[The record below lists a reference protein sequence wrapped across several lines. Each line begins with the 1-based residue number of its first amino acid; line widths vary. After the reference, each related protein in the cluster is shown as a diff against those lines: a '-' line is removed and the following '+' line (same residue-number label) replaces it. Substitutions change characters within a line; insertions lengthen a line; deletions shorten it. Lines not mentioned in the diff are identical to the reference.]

1 MDNINKRLEHSL
13 KIVLK
18 EKRVGIERVDASR
31 TLYERTFCRT
41 CNDEERKK
49 IVDSFFTV
57 LDNRE
62 KSKYG
67 SVDYQ
72 RFYYYQAKNGRLAAV
87 AKNKAEALIRRGK
100 IKDHVA
106 LEEIQQGTY
115 VKHRR
120 IIESLEKTRS
130 LTIEAKRVL
139 ENHFDIQLPCKMI
152 IDTDF
157 YKAYEPSYH
166 GSFVTDGDA
175 ATESSCMSGRP
186 SEAVEFYGGIKGCSV
201 ARFETSDGKQVGRC
215 IVYEQDGV
223 RHFVRV
229 YGLGLYQRTMLNLI
243 KDEMKENDLFGRNAK
258 IKNLFLETNW
268 DYDTPNMYLDGYYGL
283 TIKDEK
289 FYVASSPDYDLDSTS
304 RGTIGETLELND
316 DPYYCDRCG
325 RRAYEDERIWIDGYV
340 YCCSDCA
347 YNAGYRY
354 CECCG
359 EWFYCEDG
367 IKTNDDN
374 YYCCESCAE
383 RNNYYKCGTCGEYH
397 YQDDF
402 YSSEDGCVEMCK
414 DCFESSDYTLDENG
428 YIVEKQQEMN
438 ELLENEETNE

>member
-1 MDNINKRLEHSL
+1 MDNINKRLERSL
-13 KIVLK
+13 KTVLK
-18 EKRVGIERVDASR
+18 EKRVGRERVDASR
-31 TLYERTFCRT
+31 TLYERISCRASS
-41 CNDEERKK
+41 DEERKK
-49 IVDSFFTV
+49 IVNSFFTV

-62 KSKYG
+62 KRKFG
-67 SVDYQ
+67 PVDYQ

-87 AKNKAEALIRRGK
+87 AKTKAETLIRRGK

-106 LEEIQQGTY
+106 LEEIPQGTY

-130 LTIEAKRVL
+130 MTTDAKRVL

-186 SEAVEFYGGIKGCSV
+186 SEAEQFYGGIKGCSV

-304 RGTIGETLELND
+304 CGTIGEALELD
-316 DPYYCDRCG
+316 DAYYCDHCG
-325 RRAYEDERIWIDGYV
+325 ERAYEDERIWIDDYV

-354 CECCG
+354 CERCG
-359 EWFYCEDG
+359 EWFYHEDG
-367 IKTNDDN
+367 IETDDHQ

-383 RNNYYKCGTCGEYH
+383 RDSYYRCKTCGIYH
-397 YQDDF
+397 HQDDF
-402 YSSEDGCVEMCK
+402 YSSEDGRVEMCK
-414 DCFESSDYTLDENG
+414 DCLESSDYTLDENG
-428 YIVEKQQEMN
+428 YIVEKQQTMN
-438 ELLENEETNE
+438 ELSKNEETNE